1 MYNLATPAVCVVG
14 IVRKGVLV
22 GGDGE
27 AVWQSVKL
35 LDGQLVPFGRK
46 SIQNGV
52 WRDIVHR
59 NGRLRD
65 AGGDRGA
72 A

>member
-1 MYNLATPAVCVVG
+1 MCNLATRVVCVVS
-14 IVRKGVLV
+14 IVREGVLV

-27 AVWQSVKL
+27 TVWKSVKI
-35 LDGQLVPFGRK
+35 LDSHLVPFGLK
-46 SIQNGV
+46 TIQNGV

-59 NGRLRD
+59 NGWFGD